1 MNPPIQPDSPL
12 VLVVDDD
19 RVLRSLLRLAME
31 EEGYQV
37 AEAKNGENG
46 LSEFARLQPD
56 IVLLDAV
63 MPVMDGFACC
73 DRLRTLPPAKHT
85 PILMI
90 TVLDDGDSVDRA
102 FAVGATDYVTKPIH
116 WAVLRQRVTR
126 LLDATRSLK
135 QVQQIAATLQQQ
147 SQREQLFRGIARRLS
162 QSQTLAEI
170 LNPSVR
176 EIQEF
181 LAVDYLRIRQS
192 DGNLTVESTTDD
204 RLSASDWCWE
214 MVSTEALETGN
225 VIAIADIQ
233 QAERFAAIELPNIK
247 AMLVVP
253 ILSQG
258 EWWGTLEAAHSH
270 TRDWDA
276 ETIDLLVELGNLLA
290 IAIERFPWGGEEVKG

>member
-1 MNPPIQPDSPL
+1 MNPSIQPDSPL

-37 AEAKNGENG
+37 AEAKNGENC

-73 DRLRTLPPAKHT
+73 DRLRATAKHT

-126 LLDATRSLK
+126 LLEATRSLK

-170 LNPSVR
+170 LNPSLR
-176 EIQEF
+176 EIREF
-181 LAVDYLRIRQS
+181 LAVDYLRLRQS
-192 DGNLTVESTTDD
+192 DGNLTVESTADD

-214 MVSTEALETGN
+214 IVSAEALEAGK

-233 QAERFAAIELPNIK
+233 QAERFAALELPNIK

-253 ILSQG
+253 ILIQG
-258 EWWGTLEAAHSH
+258 EWRGVLEAAHSH

-290 IAIERFPWGGEEVKG
+290 IAIERFPWEDEGVRG